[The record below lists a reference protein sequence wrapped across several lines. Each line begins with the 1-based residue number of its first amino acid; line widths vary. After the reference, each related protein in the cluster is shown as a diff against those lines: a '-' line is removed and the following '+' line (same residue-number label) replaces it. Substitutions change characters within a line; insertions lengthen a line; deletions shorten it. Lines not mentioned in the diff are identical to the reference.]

1 MYPTTV
7 LSGLEINLRKIKS
20 DSKMSDS
27 QKIKMFYDLMGV
39 QNIEP
44 IVLRLSGYIK
54 SKPMK
59 IDYLL
64 TFTPTRI
71 IMVKKNKLR
80 KLTDPGFVA
89 GIGPYLYYILSEKI
103 EYSDIKIKDSFISKE
118 QDSAATAEA
127 EATAEDMPQEVS
139 IKYQDIKKMVFY
151 SDTKTLVS
159 NMLGTAVKENV
170 LIIHTG
176 KEKYEFKLPTGKNG
190 PYNKTLYWLKT
201 CLPVKI
207 SDK

>member
-1 MYPTTV
+1 M
-7 LSGLEINLRKIKS
+7 SELEINLKKIKS
-20 DSKMSDS
+20 DLKMSDS
-27 QKIKMFYDLMGV
+27 QKIKKFYDLMLA

-71 IMVKKNKLR
+71 IMVKKNVLR

-89 GIGPYLYYILSEKI
+89 GIGPYLYYVLSEKI

-118 QDSAATAEA
+118 HDSAAAAGAAE
-127 EATAEDMPQEVS
+127 MSNEVS

-151 SDTKTLVS
+151 SDTKTLIS
-159 NMLGTAVKENV
+159 NMLGTAINENV
-170 LIIHTG
+170 LVIHTM
-176 KEKYEFKLPTGKNG
+176 KEKYEFRLPTGKNG
-190 PYNKTLYWLKT
+190 PYDKTFYWLKM

-207 SDK
+207 SD

>member
-1 MYPTTV
+1 M
-7 LSGLEINLRKIKS
+7 SELEINLKKIKS

-27 QKIKMFYDLMGV
+27 QKIKKFYDLMLAE
-39 QNIEP
+39 NIEP
-44 IVLRLSGYIK
+44 VVLRLSGYIK

-71 IMVKKNKLR
+71 IMVKKNVLR

-118 QDSAATAEA
+118 HESAAPAAGAGTAD
-127 EATAEDMPQEVS
+127 TSNEVS
-139 IKYQDIKKMVFY
+139 IKYPDIKKMVFY
-151 SDTKTLVS
+151 PDTKTLIS
-159 NMLGTAVKENV
+159 NMLGTAINENV
-170 LIIHTG
+170 LVIHTM
-176 KEKYEFKLPTGKNG
+176 KEKYEFRLPTGKNG
-190 PYNKTLYWLKT
+190 PYDKTLYWLKM

-207 SDK
+207 SD

>member
-1 MYPTTV
+1 
-7 LSGLEINLRKIKS
+7 
-20 DSKMSDS
+20 MSDS
-27 QKIKMFYDLMGV
+27 QKIKKFYDLMLT

-71 IMVKKNKLR
+71 IMIKKSVLR

-118 QDSAATAEA
+118 DDLAGIGTADTLNEF
-127 EATAEDMPQEVS
+127 S
-139 IKYQDIKKMVFY
+139 IEYQDIKKMVFY
-151 SDTKTLVS
+151 PDPKHLIS
-159 NMLGTAVKENV
+159 NML
-170 LIIHTG
+170 
-176 KEKYEFKLPTGKNG
+176 
-190 PYNKTLYWLKT
+190 
-201 CLPVKI
+201 
-207 SDK
+207 

>member
-1 MYPTTV
+1 LYPTTV
-7 LSGLEINLRKIKS
+7 LSELEINLKKIKS

-103 EYSDIKIKDSFISKE
+103 EYADIKIKDSFISKE
-118 QDSAATAEA
+118 QDSAEAATAA
-127 EATAEDMPQEVS
+127 SGDMPQVVS

-170 LIIHTG
+170 LIIHTV

>member
-1 MYPTTV
+1 M
-7 LSGLEINLRKIKS
+7 SELEINLGKIKS

-27 QKIKMFYDLMGV
+27 QKIKMFYNLMLA

-71 IMVKKNKLR
+71 IMVKKNVLR
-80 KLTDPGFVA
+80 KLTDLGFVA

-103 EYSDIKIKDSFISKE
+103 KYSDIKIKDSFISKE
-118 QDSAATAEA
+118 HDSAGAADTSN
-127 EATAEDMPQEVS
+127 EVS
-139 IKYQDIKKMVFY
+139 IKYQDIRKMVFY
-151 SDTKTLVS
+151 YDAKTLVS
-159 NMLGTAVKENV
+159 NMLGTAINENV
-170 LIIHTG
+170 LVIHTV
-176 KEKYEFKLPTGKNG
+176 KEKYEFRLATRKNG
-190 PYNKTLYWLKT
+190 PYDKTFYWLKT

>member
-1 MYPTTV
+1 M
-7 LSGLEINLRKIKS
+7 SELEINLRKIKA

-27 QKIKMFYDLMGV
+27 QKIKMFYDLMLAR
-39 QNIEP
+39 NIEP

-54 SKPMK
+54 NKPMK

-80 KLTDPGFVA
+80 KLIDPGFVA

-118 QDSAATAEA
+118 QDPAAATTAEA
-127 EATAEDMPQEVS
+127 AKEAAADTSDEVS
-139 IKYQDIKKMVFY
+139 IKYPDIKKMVFY

-170 LIIHTG
+170 LIIHTV
-176 KEKYEFKLPTGKNG
+176 KEKYEFILPAGKNG
-190 PYNKTLYWLKT
+190 PYNKTVYWLKT

>member
-1 MYPTTV
+1 
-7 LSGLEINLRKIKS
+7 
-20 DSKMSDS
+20 MSDS

-54 SKPMK
+54 SKLMK

-103 EYSDIKIKDSFISKE
+103 EYADIKIKDSFISKE
-118 QDSAATAEA
+118 QDSAEAATAA
-127 EATAEDMPQEVS
+127 ASGDMSQEVS

-151 SDTKTLVS
+151 PDTKTLVS

>member
-1 MYPTTV
+1 M
-7 LSGLEINLRKIKS
+7 SELETNLKKIKS
-20 DSKMSDS
+20 SSKMSDS
-27 QKIKMFYDLMGV
+27 QKIKKLYDLMLA

-71 IMVKKNKLR
+71 IMVKKNVLR

-89 GIGPYLYYILSEKI
+89 GIGPYLYYVLSEKI
-103 EYSDIKIKDSFISKE
+103 KFSDIKIKDSFISKE
-118 QDSAATAEA
+118 QDSVAGEGVEAGAAAKSN
-127 EATAEDMPQEVS
+127 EVS
-139 IKYQDIKKMVFY
+139 IKYSDIKKMVFY
-151 SDTKTLVS
+151 PDTKTLIS
-159 NMLGTAVKENV
+159 NMLGTAINENV
-170 LIIHTG
+170 LVIHTV
-176 KEKYEFKLPTGKNG
+176 KEKYEFRLSTGKNG
-190 PYNKTLYWLKT
+190 VYDTTLYWLKM

-207 SDK
+207 SD

>member
-1 MYPTTV
+1 M
-7 LSGLEINLRKIKS
+7 SELEINLKKIKS

-27 QKIKMFYDLMGV
+27 QKIKKFYDLMLA

-71 IMVKKNKLR
+71 ILVKKNVLR

-89 GIGPYLYYILSEKI
+89 GIGPYLYYVLSEKL

-118 QDSAATAEA
+118 HESTIAPGATAD
-127 EATAEDMPQEVS
+127 TSNEVS
-139 IKYQDIKKMVFY
+139 IKYSDIKKMVFY
-151 SDTKTLVS
+151 PDTKTLIS
-159 NMLGTAVKENV
+159 NMLGTAINENV
-170 LIIHTG
+170 LVIHTT
-176 KEKYEFKLPTGKNG
+176 KEKYEFRLPTGKNG
-190 PYNKTLYWLKT
+190 PYDKTFYWLKT

-207 SDK
+207 SD

>member
-1 MYPTTV
+1 V
-7 LSGLEINLRKIKS
+7 SELEINLKKIKS
-20 DSKMSDS
+20 DLKMSDS
-27 QKIKMFYDLMGV
+27 QKIKKFYDLMLA

-44 IVLRLSGYIK
+44 VVLRLSGYIK

-71 IMVKKNKLR
+71 IMVRKNVLR

-89 GIGPYLYYILSEKI
+89 GIGPYLYYVLSEKI
-103 EYSDIKIKDSFISKE
+103 KYSDIKIKDSFISKE
-118 QDSAATAEA
+118 NDSTPAALAPAAE
-127 EATAEDMPQEVS
+127 MSNEVS
-139 IKYQDIKKMVFY
+139 IKYQDIKKMAFY
-151 SDTKTLVS
+151 SDNRTLIS
-159 NMLGTAVKENV
+159 NMLGTAINENV
-170 LIIHTG
+170 LVIHTM
-176 KEKYEFKLPTGKNG
+176 KEKYEFRLPTGKNG
-190 PYNKTLYWLKT
+190 PYDKTFYWLKM

>member
-1 MYPTTV
+1 LYPTTV
-7 LSGLEINLRKIKS
+7 LSELEINLRKIKS

-54 SKPMK
+54 SKLMK

-64 TFTPTRI
+64 TFTTTRI

-118 QDSAATAEA
+118 QDSAAA
-127 EATAEDMPQEVS
+127 AEDMPQVS

-151 SDTKTLVS
+151 PDTKTLVS

>member
-1 MYPTTV
+1 M
-7 LSGLEINLRKIKS
+7 SELEINLKKIKS

-27 QKIKMFYDLMGV
+27 QKIKKFYDLMLA

-71 IMVKKNKLR
+71 IMVKKNVLR

-89 GIGPYLYYILSEKI
+89 GIGPYLYYVLSEKL

-118 QDSAATAEA
+118 QDSAAGSKMSNEF
-127 EATAEDMPQEVS
+127 S
-139 IKYQDIKKMVFY
+139 IKYSDIKKMVFY
-151 SDTKTLVS
+151 PDTRTLIS
-159 NMLGTAVKENV
+159 NMLGTAINENV
-170 LIIHTG
+170 LVIHTV
-176 KEKYEFKLPTGKNG
+176 KEKYEFRLSTGKNG
-190 PYNKTLYWLKT
+190 PYDKTLYWLKT

-207 SDK
+207 SDY

>member
-7 LSGLEINLRKIKS
+7 LSELEINLRKIKS

-118 QDSAATAEA
+118 QDSAAEA
-127 EATAEDMPQEVS
+127 AAGDMPQEVS

-170 LIIHTG
+170 LIIHTV
-176 KEKYEFKLPTGKNG
+176 KEKYEFKVPTGKNG
-190 PYNKTLYWLKT
+190 LYNKTLYWLKT

>member
-1 MYPTTV
+1 M
-7 LSGLEINLRKIKS
+7 SELEINLKKIKS
-20 DSKMSDS
+20 SSKMSDS
-27 QKIKMFYDLMGV
+27 QKIKKLYDLMLA

-71 IMVKKNKLR
+71 IMVKKNVLR
-80 KLTDPGFVA
+80 KMTDPGFVA
-89 GIGPYLYYILSEKI
+89 GIGPYLYYVLSEKL

-118 QDSAATAEA
+118 QDSAAGSKMSNEF
-127 EATAEDMPQEVS
+127 S
-139 IKYQDIKKMVFY
+139 IKYPDIKKMVFY
-151 SDTKTLVS
+151 PDTRTLIS
-159 NMLGTAVKENV
+159 NMLGTAINENV
-170 LIIHTG
+170 LVIHTV
-176 KEKYEFKLPTGKNG
+176 KEKYEFRLSTGKNG
-190 PYNKTLYWLKT
+190 PYDKTLYWLKT

-207 SDK
+207 SDY

>member
-1 MYPTTV
+1 LYPITV
-7 LSGLEINLRKIKS
+7 LLSELEINLKKIKS
-20 DSKMSDS
+20 DSRMSDS
-27 QKIKMFYDLMGV
+27 QKIKMFYDLMLV

-103 EYSDIKIKDSFISKE
+103 EYADIKIKDSFISKE
-118 QDSAATAEA
+118 QDSAEAATAA
-127 EATAEDMPQEVS
+127 SGDMPQVVS

-170 LIIHTG
+170 LIIHTV

>member
-1 MYPTTV
+1 M
-7 LSGLEINLRKIKS
+7 SELEINLRKIKA

-27 QKIKMFYDLMGV
+27 QKIKMFYDLMV
-39 QNIEP
+39 VRNIEP

-118 QDSAATAEA
+118 PDSAEAATAAKEA
-127 EATAEDMPQEVS
+127 ATADMSDEVS

-170 LIIHTG
+170 LIIHTV
-176 KEKYEFKLPTGKNG
+176 KEKYEFILPAGKNG
-190 PYNKTLYWLKT
+190 PYNKTVYWLKT

>member
-1 MYPTTV
+1 
-7 LSGLEINLRKIKS
+7 
-20 DSKMSDS
+20 MSDS
-27 QKIKMFYDLMGV
+27 QKIKMFYDLMLV
-39 QNIEP
+39 RNIEP

-71 IMVKKNKLR
+71 ILVKKNKLR

-118 QDSAATAEA
+118 QYSAAEA
-127 EATAEDMPQEVS
+127 AAVMPQEVS
-139 IKYQDIKKMVFY
+139 IQYQDIKKMVFY
-151 SDTKTLVS
+151 PDTKTLIS

-170 LIIHTG
+170 FIIHTV
-176 KEKYEFKLPTGKNG
+176 KEKYEFKIPTGKNG

>member
-1 MYPTTV
+1 M
-7 LSGLEINLRKIKS
+7 SELEINLKKIKS
-20 DSKMSDS
+20 DLKMSDN
-27 QKIKMFYDLMGV
+27 QKIKKFYDLMLA

-71 IMVKKNKLR
+71 IMVKKNVLR

-89 GIGPYLYYILSEKI
+89 GIGPYLYYVLSEKI

-118 QDSAATAEA
+118 HDSTTAGAGAGAGAADTSNEI
-127 EATAEDMPQEVS
+127 S

-151 SDTKTLVS
+151 PDTKTLIS
-159 NMLGTAVKENV
+159 NMLGTAINENV
-170 LIIHTG
+170 LVIHTM
-176 KEKYEFKLPTGKNG
+176 KEKYEFRLPTGRNG
-190 PYNKTLYWLKT
+190 HYDKTFYWLKT

-207 SDK
+207 SDT

>member
-1 MYPTTV
+1 
-7 LSGLEINLRKIKS
+7 
-20 DSKMSDS
+20 MSDS

-54 SKPMK
+54 SKLMK

-118 QDSAATAEA
+118 QDSAEAATAASGE
-127 EATAEDMPQEVS
+127 MSQEVS

-151 SDTKTLVS
+151 PDTKTLVS

-190 PYNKTLYWLKT
+190 PYNKTFYWLKT

>member
-1 MYPTTV
+1 
-7 LSGLEINLRKIKS
+7 
-20 DSKMSDS
+20 MSDS
-27 QKIKMFYDLMGV
+27 QKIKIFYDLMGV

-118 QDSAATAEA
+118 QDSAAAA
-127 EATAEDMPQEVS
+127 GDMPQEVS

-151 SDTKTLVS
+151 PDTKTLVS

-170 LIIHTG
+170 LTIDTV

>member
-1 MYPTTV
+1 
-7 LSGLEINLRKIKS
+7 
-20 DSKMSDS
+20 MSDS
-27 QKIKMFYDLMGV
+27 QKIKMFYDLMLA

-118 QDSAATAEA
+118 QDSAEA
-127 EATAEDMPQEVS
+127 EAAAAADDASQEVS

-170 LIIHTG
+170 LIIHTV
-176 KEKYEFKLPTGKNG
+176 KEKYEFRLPTGKNG

>member
-1 MYPTTV
+1 V
-7 LSGLEINLRKIKS
+7 SELETNLKKIKS

-27 QKIKMFYDLMGV
+27 QKIKKFYDLMLA

-71 IMVKKNKLR
+71 IMVKKNVLR

-89 GIGPYLYYILSEKI
+89 GIGPYLYYVLSEKL

-118 QDSAATAEA
+118 HDSAAAGAANTSN
-127 EATAEDMPQEVS
+127 EVS
-139 IKYQDIKKMVFY
+139 IKYQDVKKMVFY
-151 SDTKTLVS
+151 PDTKTLIS
-159 NMLGTAVKENV
+159 NMLGTAINENV
-170 LIIHTG
+170 LVIHTM
-176 KEKYEFKLPTGKNG
+176 KEKYEFRLPTGKNG
-190 PYNKTLYWLKT
+190 PYDKTLYWLKT

-207 SDK
+207 SD